1 MDIIDFIKEK
11 DYKIE
16 LGSWFK
22 DIWVPLF
29 DKKDIVVTNEIL
41 NFIYDFQGG
50 KHFPPCNLD
59 KNYQN
64 KRDYRSFLN
73 KNEIEYSII
82 KYNENIL
89 NEYQILKNE
98 LKLYN
103 KNNIVQ
109 KTWLVLSV
117 DDFKE
122 SIMMLNNNNS
132 KIIRKYYI
140 KIEKILDEYNNYL
153 KNHELMLKYN
163 LKPNLMNIFDFMKEN
178 NLILTNNQ
186 YFIDMWLPLKD
197 KKDILITNNLLEF
210 MGFGD
215 INNAVA
221 NSDHVKLRNIRKHFI
236 EFIKDNNISYE
247 EINYNNEKIN
257 NYEYIQNEIKNG
269 DNRTIHS
276 KRWIIMSIDNFK
288 ESIMMLN
295 NSKSKEVRK
304 YYIKLEKIFYSYI
317 EYTNNYYREI
327 EKIKLLEQENKI
339 KKLEES
345 SMRMKVFI
353 DKIVEKEKNGYIY
366 IATSKSYASINNFK
380 LGKTSSLNSREINF
394 NTSRNSQDEFYICYY
409 KKVYNV
415 DKVESLLKDVLDG
428 FKDKKNKEIF
438 IIHYKYLLEL
448 VEKTINNINEP
459 YDYINDLIK
468 NSLTDMYDL
477 EPIVPN
483 KIIKNEDKK
492 MKYKDPVVYYMN
504 SKTNKCK
511 GERILS
517 SDLYK
522 NYTAWCELYG
532 IDNILSIISF
542 SKDLIKKGYVKKKF
556 TNGANFLDLR
566 YKNKAL

>member
-1 MDIIDFIKEK
+1 MSQPMDIIDFIKEK

-29 DKKDIVVTNEIL
+29 EQKDVIITNKIL
-41 NFIYDFQGG
+41 NFIYDFQG
-50 KHFPPCNLD
+50 D
-59 KNYQN
+59 KNLTPYNLEKLYQN
-64 KRDYRSFLN
+64 KRNYKLFLN
-73 KNEIEYSII
+73 KNEIEYNLI
-82 KYNENIL
+82 KYDEHTTNN
-89 NEYQILKNE
+89 YPILKNE
-98 LKLYN
+98 LKLYD
-103 KNNIVQ
+103 KNNLVQ

-140 KIEKILDEYNNYL
+140 KIEKILFDYFNYISEYN
-153 KNHELMLKYN
+153 
-163 LKPNLMNIFDFMKEN
+163 
-178 NLILTNNQ
+178 LT
-186 YFIDMWLPLKD
+186 
-197 KKDILITNNLLEF
+197 
-210 MGFGD
+210 
-215 INNAVA
+215 
-221 NSDHVKLRNIRKHFI
+221 
-236 EFIKDNNISYE
+236 
-247 EINYNNEKIN
+247 
-257 NYEYIQNEIKNG
+257 
-269 DNRTIHS
+269 
-276 KRWIIMSIDNFK
+276 
-288 ESIMMLN
+288 
-295 NSKSKEVRK
+295 
-304 YYIKLEKIFYSYI
+304 
-317 EYTNNYYREI
+317 I
-327 EKIKLLEQENKI
+327 EKNKI
-339 KKLEES
+339 KKLEDS
-345 SMRMKVFI
+345 NMRMKVFI

-366 IATSKSYASINNFK
+366 IATSKSYANINNFK
-380 LGKTSSLNSREINF
+380 LGKTISLNSREINF

-477 EPIVPN
+477 EPIIPN

-492 MKYKDPVVYYMN
+492 MKYKDPVVYYIN